1 MKKSIRIS
9 KKVYS
14 FAILLTFFT
23 VSICIV
29 YGKVIEN
36 EFTSNINQYNEL
48 TELQQ
53 FTFDI
58 DQFKENIEASPDEC
72 WRKPAENR
80 KNTTYNKLTELQQL
94 IIEENFEEAYDKL
107 LHDIK
112 PKLTGLKQ
120 NEHGELWG
128 NGVYKKPWVTCDDLK
143 IAFEEECNLIL
154 SQINPVS
161 VPDDDDTSP
170 PTIYIHYLGTGAQN
184 NPGFWIV
191 IAEDLESGIDEVRV
205 QIDEN
210 EFVIHDFNGEIVLDF
225 YVNVPIAVGTHDITV
240 IAVNNDNDYFGDQ
253 ESSTLTDSVYIEPY
267 IPPPPPIIIG

>member
-1 MKKSIRIS
+1 MKKPIRIS

-14 FAILLTFFT
+14 FAILLSFLT
-23 VSICIV
+23 VGTCIV
-29 YGKVIEN
+29 YGNVIEN
-36 EFTSNINQYNEL
+36 GSTSEINQYTEL

-58 DQFKENIEASPDEC
+58 DQFKENIQASLDEC

-80 KNTTYNKLTELQQL
+80 KNTTCNKLTELQQL

-120 NEHGELWG
+120 NEYGEPWG

-143 IAFEEECNLIL
+143 DSFGEECNLIL
-154 SQINPVS
+154 SQINPS
-161 VPDDDDTSP
+161 AQDDDDTSP
-170 PTIYIHYLGTGAQN
+170 PTIYIHYLGTGDQN

-191 IAEDLESGIDEVRV
+191 VAEDLESGIDEVRV

-210 EFVIHDFNGEIVLDF
+210 EFVIYDFNGDIIISF
-225 YVNVPIAVGTHDITV
+225 SVNVPGAVGTHTITV

-253 ESSTLTDSVYIEPY
+253 ESSTLTDSVYIDPY